1 MYLSGA
7 SVFFSYVLPRN
18 GCGSLYVR
26 FVARNLLKS
35 AYSLLRNGFEHRLV
49 RFAAKTFLPC
59 WKNDRLRNGCFY
71 KMLIVRDM
79 RNKSVLRLQA

>member
-49 RFAAKTFLPC
+49 RFAAKTFLAC
-59 WKNDRLRNGCFY
+59 WKIGRLSAR
-71 KMLIVRDM
+71 
-79 RNKSVLRLQA
+79 